1 MTWYTDGNTG
11 IIRDGDRVVGSVYG
25 GPHFVG
31 GEVWRCEIMWGG
43 PGGDIVCITDS
54 FEKALCFIEG
64 VEQAF
69 DRWTQIV
76 RNELTPP

>member
-1 MTWYTDGNTG
+1 MSWYTDANTG
-11 IIRDGDRVVGSVYG
+11 IITDGNRVVGSVHG
-25 GPHFVG
+25 EPKIGG
-31 GEVWRCEIMWGG
+31 GEVWRVEIMWSG
-43 PGGDIVCITDS
+43 PGGDILCHANS
-54 FEKALCFIEG
+54 FEQALCFIEG